1 MRIETLNPIG
11 YQAKTEKGNTYQ
23 KSNIATSIGLV
34 SAAAID
40 LSPKIWKNNIVAKL
54 LSTANDTLFDLLKTF
69 NKNISPKLKTPL
81 NIFGYVIDIAFAY
94 GIGRY
99 IDNKINTNRAQKADL
114 KAEA

>member
-69 NKNISPKLKTPL
+69 NKNISPKLKIPL

-99 IDNKINTNRAQKADL
+99 IDNKINANRARKADL